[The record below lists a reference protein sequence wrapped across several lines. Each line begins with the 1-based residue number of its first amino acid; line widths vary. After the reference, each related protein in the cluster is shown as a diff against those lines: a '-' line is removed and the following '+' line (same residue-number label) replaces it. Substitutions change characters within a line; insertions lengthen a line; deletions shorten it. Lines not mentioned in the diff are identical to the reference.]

1 MNTIILKKN
10 NNGEYVYNSINNI
23 DQSNE
28 SKELLQNSNIIQIS
42 NENYNDITGG
52 KTVSLDSNINEEK
65 DILIVSLTEDLYNLL
80 INKCKE
86 MGHGDD
92 SEIIIKEL
100 LSTIGK
106 KISPLKAEIKDNKLT
121 FTINNSSK
129 NKEEI
134 KEKAID
140 MSNVNPEEVIAKI
153 KKKVIAQDKAVET
166 IVNNIYNNQ
175 MIFDTNDENMINSSK
190 SSILLDGPTGTGKT
204 LIAKEVAKELDIPII
219 TRSATIFST
228 AGYKGANLTELL
240 QDLLEKAGGNLERAE
255 RGIIVLDE
263 FDKLAGDSKSEL
275 EMKKAV
281 QQDLLAYIGG
291 GKFPIEYNGQKI
303 EFDTSKITFIC
314 MGAFTDLRERKIAEG
329 LDQDGF
335 YKMEPD
341 DYIKEGILRE
351 LVGRFSLITSTQS
364 LSRENLKKIL
374 TDSIISP
381 LFQLKQMAKKI
392 YDKEIT
398 YSDDMIDKI
407 ANEAFTKDTGA
418 RALATVVNG
427 IRTLVLD
434 RLINSDDKVIEIN
447 DELFEKAKDE
457 VKRGVA
463 K

>member
-1 MNTIILKKN
+1 MNTILFKKN
-10 NNGEYVYNSINNI
+10 NDGNFIYNSIKKI
-23 DQSNE
+23 DQSE
-28 SKELLQNSNIIQIS
+28 ETKTLIQNSNIVQID
-42 NENYNDITGG
+42 NDIYNDITSG
-52 KTVSLDSNINEEK
+52 KTINLAANGQETK
-65 DILIVSLTEDLYNLL
+65 DTVIVSLTEDLYNFLVD
-80 INKCKE
+80 KCKE
-86 MGHGDD
+86 LGNTENYD
-92 SEIIIKEL
+92 EIMKEL
-100 LSTIGK
+100 LDTIGK
-106 KISPLKAEIKDNKLT
+106 KITPIRLEKKNDKL
-121 FTINNSSK
+121 ICVVNDLSK
-129 NKEEI
+129 TKET

-175 MIFDTNDENMINSSK
+175 MIFDTEDENMINASK

-204 LIAKEVAKELDIPII
+204 LIAKQVAKELDIPII
-219 TRSATIFST
+219 TRSSTIFST

-240 QDLLEKAGGNLERAE
+240 QDLLEQSGGNLERAE

-263 FDKLAGDSKSEL
+263 FDKLAGDSNSDL

-291 GKFPIEYNGQKI
+291 GTFPIEYKGQKI

-314 MGAFTDLRERKIAEG
+314 MGAFTDLRERKIQEG
-329 LDQDGF
+329 LDKDGF

-364 LSRENLKKIL
+364 LSREDLKKIL

-381 LFQLKQMAKKI
+381 LFQLKQMANKI
-392 YDKEIT
+392 YNKEIS
-398 YSDDMIDKI
+398 YSDDMVDKI
-407 ANEAFTKDTGA
+407 VEEAFKKDTGA

-427 IRTLVLD
+427 IRTQVLK
-434 RLINSDDKVIEIN
+434 RLINSEDKVIEIN
-447 DELFEKAKDE
+447 DEVFEKAKDE
-457 VKRGVA
+457 VKREVA

>member
-1 MNTIILKKN
+1 MNTVLFKKN
-10 NNGEYVYNSINNI
+10 NDGKFIYNSINKI
-23 DQSNE
+23 DQSEE
-28 SKELLQNSNIIQIS
+28 SKALIQNSNIVQIDS
-42 NENYNDITGG
+42 NNYNNITSG
-52 KTVSLDSNINEEK
+52 KPIILAVSGKEEK
-65 DILIVSLTEDLYNLL
+65 DSVIVSLTEDLYKFLVE
-80 INKCKE
+80 KCKE
-86 MGHGDD
+86 MGSAENSD
-92 SEIIIKEL
+92 EIMKEL
-100 LSTIGK
+100 LDTIGK
-106 KISPLKAEIKDNKLT
+106 KINPIKIEKKNDKLVCI
-121 FTINNSSK
+121 INDSSK
-129 NKEEI
+129 TKDT

-140 MSNVNPEEVIAKI
+140 MSNVNPEEVITKI

-175 MIFDTNDENMINSSK
+175 KIFDTEDENMISASK

-204 LIAKEVAKELDIPII
+204 LIAKQVAKELDIPII
-219 TRSATIFST
+219 TRSSTIFST

-240 QDLLEKAGGNLERAE
+240 QDLLEQSGGNLERAE

-263 FDKLAGDSKSEL
+263 FDKLAGDSNSDL

-291 GKFPIEYNGQKI
+291 GTFPIEYKGEKI

-314 MGAFTDLRERKIAEG
+314 MGAFTDLRERKIKEG
-329 LDQDGF
+329 LDKDGF
-335 YKMEPD
+335 YKMEPE

-392 YDKEIT
+392 YNKEIT
-398 YSDDMIDKI
+398 YSDEMVDKI
-407 ANEAFTKDTGA
+407 VEEAFIKDTGA

-427 IRTLVLD
+427 IRTQVLD

-447 DELFEKAKDE
+447 DEIFEKSKDE